1 VIVKVT
7 LRNLSAHKIRL
18 ALTALA
24 VMLGV
29 SFVAGTLIFTQT
41 LQNTFDTL
49 FAQIGKG
56 TDVVVRGTAAFE
68 NPQGGQQGQTDRKPV
83 PDSLLAQV
91 RKVAGVAQLLPNV
104 LGYAAVVG
112 KDGKVVANTGP
123 PTIGVAWH
131 AIPGLTPLRL
141 TAGRGPRSPGEVAID
156 TVTAAKAGYRPGD
169 HVQILTRGPART
181 MTLVGIFQFGSL
193 GNLAGATLTAFDPAT
208 AQRLLLKP
216 GYVSEIDVHAAP
228 GVTQAALRARVQAV
242 LPAGFEAVT
251 GAQVAKE
258 NATMVQQA
266 LKFLNTFLLVFGF
279 LAVFVG
285 AFIIFNTFSMLVAQR
300 TRELALLRAVG
311 ASRGQVTRAVM
322 GEALGVGV
330 FAATAGLALGFGLAQ
345 LLRILLSSFGVS
357 LPTSGFGLNAPAVIW
372 SYVVGIAV
380 TLVAAYGPAR
390 RASAIPPVAALR
402 DDVAMPARSL
412 RLRMLA
418 GAVVTLLG
426 VGLAAGGLA
435 RAFSGASTAALTGA
449 GAAIVFVGAAMLAPA
464 LSRPVVRAL
473 AAPFPQSFGTPGR
486 LARQNALRN
495 PRRTAATASALMIG
509 LALIGAVTVLNSSAQ
524 VSIDNAVASGFGA
537 DYVVTS
543 RTFAPFGPEVT
554 TTLGDVPGV
563 SSVAPLYVASAR
575 MSGKVRLVTAGD
587 AAGIVSALRLSV
599 VSGSAGSG
607 GAGPAGILLPQA
619 YASTYHLKVG
629 ATTAIQFTD
638 GATVPARVAGIYA
651 TSQIFNNVL
660 LPTAMYR
667 AHASRLLVNDVFLT
681 VRSGYGAGVRKDLQ
695 AVLAGY
701 PDLKLLDQTGLKA
714 EARGQIA
721 TLTNIILALL
731 LLAVIIAAIGIVNTL
746 ALSVV
751 ERTREI
757 GLLRAV
763 GMSRRQLR
771 RMVRLEAVVIS
782 VFGALLGLALGL
794 AFGAA
799 LRRSLASDGFTTLS
813 IPALQLAGYLIGA
826 AVIGMA
832 AAVWPAW
839 RASRLNVLGAIAA
852 E

>member
-1 VIVKVT
+1 MIVKVT
-7 LRNLSAHKIRL
+7 LRNLNAHKVRL

-56 TDVVVRGTAAFE
+56 TDVVVRGRAAFNGE
-68 NPQGGQQGQTDRKPV
+68 QGQTDRKPV
-83 PDSLLAQV
+83 PGSVLAQV
-91 RKVAGVAQLLPNV
+91 QGVAGVAQLLPNV
-104 LGYAAVVG
+104 TGYAAVVG

-131 AIPGLTPLRL
+131 AIPDLSPLRL

-169 HVQILTRGPART
+169 HVKILTRGPART

-228 GVTQAALRARVQAV
+228 GISQAALRARVQAI

-345 LLRILLSSFGVS
+345 LLRILLSALGVS
-357 LPTSGFGLNAPAVIW
+357 LPTSGFGINAQAVIW
-372 SYVVGIAV
+372 SYAVGIAV
-380 TLVAAYGPAR
+380 TLAAAYGPAR
-390 RASAIPPVAALR
+390 RASRIPPVAALR
-402 DDVAMPARSL
+402 DDVAMPVRSL

-418 GAVVTLLG
+418 GGVVTLTGAG
-426 VGLAAGGLA
+426 VAAAGLA
-435 RAFSGASTAALTGA
+435 RALSGASTAALTGA
-449 GAAIVFVGAAMLAPA
+449 GAALVFVGAAMLAPA
-464 LSRPVVRAL
+464 VSRPVVRVL
-473 AAPFPQSFGTPGR
+473 AAPFPRSFGTPGR
-486 LARQNALRN
+486 LAKQNALRN

-509 LALIGAVTVLNSSAQ
+509 LALISAVTVLNSSAQ
-524 VSIDNAVASGFGA
+524 VSIDNAVATGFGA

-543 RTFAPFGPEVT
+543 RSFAPFGPEVT
-554 TTLGDVPGV
+554 TTLGNVPGV
-563 SSVAPLYVASAR
+563 ASAVPLYVASAR
-575 MSGKVRLVTAGD
+575 LAGKVRLITAGD
-587 AAGIVSALRLSV
+587 AAGIAGALRLSV
-599 VSGSAGSG
+599 VSGSASG
-607 GAGPAGILLPQA
+607 DGILVPQSYATA
-619 YASTYHLKVG
+619 YRLKAGSV
-629 ATTAIQFTD
+629 TAIEFQD
-638 GATVPARVAGIYA
+638 GRTAAARVSGIYA
-651 TSQIFNNVL
+651 TSQIFNDIVL
-660 LPTAMYR
+660 PVAMYQ
-667 AHASRLLVNDVFLT
+667 AHISRPLVNDVFLT

-701 PDLKLLDQTGLKA
+701 PDLKLLDQTGLKD

-746 ALSVV
+746 ALSVI

-813 IPALQLAGYLIGA
+813 VPAAALAGYLAGA
-826 AVIGMA
+826 ALIGMV

-839 RASRLNVLGAIAA
+839 RASRLNVLGAIAT

>member
-1 VIVKVT
+1 MIAKVT
-7 LRNLSAHKIRL
+7 LRNLSAHKVRL

-49 FAQIGKG
+49 FAQIGRG
-56 TDVVVRGTAAFE
+56 TDVVVRGQAAFQ
-68 NPQGGQQGQTDRKPV
+68 NQPGQPGQADRRLV
-83 PDSLLAQV
+83 PDRVLAQV
-91 RKVAGVAQLLPNV
+91 RDVRGVAQLLPSV
-104 LGYAAVVG
+104 TGFAAVVG
-112 KDGKVVANTGP
+112 RDGKVVANTGP

-131 AIPGLTPLRL
+131 AIPDLSPLRL
-141 TAGRGPRSPGEVAID
+141 TSGRGPRTAGEVAID

-169 HVQILTRGPART
+169 RVRILTRGPAQT

-208 AQRLLLKP
+208 AQRRLLKP
-216 GYVSEIDVHAAP
+216 GYVSEIDVHASP
-228 GVTQAALRARVQAV
+228 GVSQAVLRARVQAI

-258 NATMVQQA
+258 NATVVQQA

-311 ASRGQVTRAVM
+311 ASRAQVTRAVM

-330 FAATAGLALGFGLAQ
+330 FAATAGLALGFGLAK
-345 LLRILLSSFGVS
+345 LLQILLSAFGIS
-357 LPTSGFGLNAPAVIW
+357 LPTSGLGLDAQAVVW

-380 TLVAAYGPAR
+380 TLAAAYGPAR
-390 RASAIPPVAALR
+390 RAGRIPPVAALR

-412 RLRMLA
+412 RLRMVAGGVVTLA
-418 GAVVTLLG
+418 GA
-426 VGLAAGGLA
+426 AAAAAGLA
-435 RAFSGASTAALTGA
+435 RALSGASTAALTGA
-449 GAAIVFVGAAMLAPA
+449 GAAVVFVGAAMLAPA
-464 LSRPVVRAL
+464 VSRPVVRLL
-473 AAPFPQSFGTPGR
+473 AAPFTRSVGAPGR
-486 LARQNALRN
+486 LAKQNALRN

-524 VSIDNAVASGFGA
+524 VSVDKAVASGFGA

-543 RTFAPFGPEVT
+543 RSFVPFGPEVT
-554 TTLGDVPGV
+554 TTLANVPGV
-563 SSVAPLYVASAR
+563 TAAVPLYVASAR
-575 MSGKVRLVTAGD
+575 LAGKVRLVTAGD
-587 AAGIVSALRLSV
+587 AAGIAHALRLSV
-599 VSGSAGSG
+599 VSGSASKD
-607 GAGPAGILLPQA
+607 GILVPQS
-619 YASTYHLKVG
+619 YADAYHLEPG
-629 ATTAIQFTD
+629 AAALPVEFQD
-638 GATVPARVAGIYA
+638 GATVTARVSGIYA
-651 TSQIFNNVL
+651 TSHIFNDVV

-667 AHASRLLVNDVFLT
+667 AHTTRLLVNDVFLT
-681 VRSGYGAGVRKDLQ
+681 VENGAGTGVRKDLQ
-695 AVLAGY
+695 TVLGGY
-701 PDLKLLDQTGLKA
+701 PNLKLLDQTGLKQ
-714 EARGQIA
+714 EAKGQIA
-721 TLTNIILALL
+721 TLTNIVLALL

-771 RMVRLEAVVIS
+771 RMVRLEAIVIS

-813 IPALQLAGYLIGA
+813 IPVLQLAGYLAGA
-826 AVIGMA
+826 ALLGMV

-839 RASRLNVLGAIAA
+839 RASRLSVLSAIAV

>member
-1 VIVKVT
+1 MIAKIT
-7 LRNLSAHKIRL
+7 LRNLAAHKVRL
-18 ALTALA
+18 ALTAVA

-41 LQNTFDTL
+41 LQNAFNDL
-49 FAQIGKG
+49 FSQVGKG
-56 TDVVVRGTAAFE
+56 TDVVVRGTAAFTSQE
-68 NPQGGQQGQTDRKPV
+68 GQTDRRPV
-83 PDSLLAQV
+83 PESLLGRV
-91 RKVAGVAQLLPNV
+91 RRVHGVAQLLPSIT
-104 LGYAAVVG
+104 GYAAVIG
-112 KDGKVVANTGP
+112 RDGKIVANTGP

-131 AIPGLTPLRL
+131 AIPELSPLHL
-141 TAGRGPRSPGEVAID
+141 AAGRGPRSAGEVAID
-156 TVTAAKAGYRPGD
+156 SATAAKAGYRPGD
-169 HVQILTRGPART
+169 RVKILTRGPARV
-181 MTLVGIFQFGSL
+181 MTLVGVFRFGSL

-216 GYVSEIDVHAAP
+216 GYLSEIDVHAAP
-228 GVTQAALRARVQAV
+228 GISQRVLRSRLQAV
-242 LPAGFEAVT
+242 LPRGFEAVT
-251 GAQVAKE
+251 GAEVARE

-266 LKFLNTFLLVFGF
+266 LRFLNTFLLVFGF

-330 FAATAGLALGFGLAQ
+330 FAATAGLGLGFGLAQ
-345 LLRILLSSFGVS
+345 LLRTLLSAFGFS
-357 LPTSGFGLNAPAVIW
+357 LPASGLGLNAQAVAW
-372 SYVVGIAV
+372 SYAVGICV

-390 RASAIPPVAALR
+390 RAAKTPPVAALR

-412 RLRMLA
+412 RMRMAIGAAVTVA
-418 GAVVTLLG
+418 GCAMV
-426 VGLAAGGLA
+426 AAGLA

-449 GAAIVFVGAAMLAPA
+449 GAGVVFLGVAMLAPA
-464 LSRPVVRAL
+464 ISRPVVRLL
-473 AAPFPQSFGTPGR
+473 AAPFPRAFGTPGR
-486 LARQNALRN
+486 LARQNAQRN

-509 LALIGAVTVLNSSAQ
+509 LALIGAVTVLNSSAR

-543 RTFAPFGPEVT
+543 RSFVPFEPEVAGA
-554 TTLGDVPGV
+554 LARVPGV
-563 SSVAPLYVASAR
+563 TAAVPLYVTSAR
-575 MSGKVRLVTAGD
+575 MEGKVQFVAAGN
-587 AAGIVSALRLSV
+587 AAGIASALRLSV
-599 VSGSAGSG
+599 ISGSAPPDGTLVSQTLAETHHLRPGS
-607 GAGPAGILLPQA
+607 LE
-619 YASTYHLKVG
+619 TV
-629 ATTAIQFTD
+629 QFAD
-638 GATVPARVAGIYA
+638 GATVKTRVSGVYA
-651 TSQIFNNVL
+651 TSHVFSGVL
-660 LPTAMYR
+660 LPVALYR
-667 AHASRLLVNDVFLT
+667 DNVNRPLVNDVFVTAASGAGAT
-681 VRSGYGAGVRKDLQ
+681 VRKGLNS
-695 AVLAGY
+695 VLAGY
-701 PDLKLLDQTGLKA
+701 PNLKLLDQTGLKG
-714 EARGQIA
+714 EAKNQIA

-731 LLAVIIAAIGIVNTL
+731 LLAVVIAAIGIVNTL
-746 ALSVV
+746 ALSVM

-782 VFGALLGLALGL
+782 VFGALLGLALGI

-799 LRRSLASDGFTTLS
+799 VRRSLASDGFTALS
-813 IPALQLAGYLIGA
+813 VPAAQLLGYLAGA
-826 AVIGMA
+826 AVIGMV

-839 RASRLNVLGAIAA
+839 RAARLDVLNAIAT

>member
-1 VIVKVT
+1 MIAKIT
-7 LRNLSAHKIRL
+7 LRNLAAHKVRL
-18 ALTALA
+18 ALTAVA

-41 LQNTFDTL
+41 LQNAFNDL
-49 FAQIGKG
+49 FSQVGRG
-56 TDVVVRGTAAFE
+56 TDVVVRGTAAFASQE
-68 NPQGGQQGQTDRKPV
+68 GQTDRRPV
-83 PDSLLAQV
+83 PESLLGRV
-91 RKVAGVAQLLPNV
+91 GTVAGVARMLPSIT
-104 LGYAAVVG
+104 GYAAVIG
-112 KDGKVVANTGP
+112 RDGKIVANTGP

-131 AIPGLTPLRL
+131 AVPELSPLHL
-141 TAGRGPRSPGEVAID
+141 AAGRGPRSPGEVAID
-156 TVTAAKAGYRPGD
+156 SVTAAKARYRPGD
-169 HVQILTRGPART
+169 RVKILTRGPARL
-181 MTLVGIFQFGSL
+181 MTLVGVFRFGTL

-228 GVTQAALRARVQAV
+228 GISQRVLRARVQAV
-242 LPAGFEAVT
+242 LPRGFEAVT
-251 GAQVAKE
+251 GAAVARE
-258 NATMVQQA
+258 NATMVQHA
-266 LKFLNTFLLVFGF
+266 LRFLNTFLLVFGF

-322 GEALGVGV
+322 GEALGVGM
-330 FAATAGLALGFGLAQ
+330 FAATAGLGLGFGLAQ
-345 LLRILLSSFGVS
+345 VLRTLLSAFGFS
-357 LPTSGFGLNAPAVIW
+357 LPASGLGLNAQAVAW
-372 SYVVGIAV
+372 SYAVGICV

-390 RASAIPPVAALR
+390 RAASTPPVAALR
-402 DDVAMPARSL
+402 DDVAMPVRSL
-412 RLRMLA
+412 RVRMVIGAAVTVA
-418 GAVVTLLG
+418 GCAMM
-426 VGLAAGGLA
+426 AAGLA

-449 GAAIVFVGAAMLAPA
+449 GAGVVFLGVAMLAPA
-464 LSRPVVRAL
+464 ISRPVVRLL
-473 AAPFPQSFGTPGR
+473 AAGFPRAFGTPGR
-486 LARQNALRN
+486 LARQNAQRN

-509 LALIGAVTVLNSSAQ
+509 LALIGAVTVLNSSAR

-543 RTFAPFGPEVT
+543 RSFVPFGPEVT
-554 TTLGDVPGV
+554 GTLARVPGV
-563 SSVAPLYVASAR
+563 TAAFPLYVTSAR
-575 MSGKVRLVTAGD
+575 MEGKVRFMAAGN
-587 AAGIVSALRLSV
+587 AAGIARALRLSV
-599 VSGSAGSG
+599 ISGSAPPDGMLVSQTL
-607 GAGPAGILLPQA
+607 AE
-619 YASTYHLKVG
+619 TYHLAPG
-629 ATTAIQFTD
+629 SRQTIQFTD
-638 GATVPARVAGIYA
+638 GATVKTRVSGVYA
-651 TSQIFNNVL
+651 TSHVFSGVL
-660 LPTAMYR
+660 LPAALYR
-667 AHASRLLVNDVFLT
+667 NNVSRPLVNDVFVT
-681 VRSGYGAGVRKDLQ
+681 AASGAGASVRRGLDS
-695 AVLAGY
+695 VLAGY
-701 PDLKLLDQTGLKA
+701 PNLKLLDQTGLKR
-714 EARGQIA
+714 EAKNQIA

-746 ALSVV
+746 ALSVM

-799 LRRSLASDGFTTLS
+799 VRRSLASDGFTALS
-813 IPALQLAGYLIGA
+813 VPVLQLLGYLAGA
-826 AVIGMA
+826 AVIGVV

-839 RASRLNVLGAIAA
+839 RAARLHVLNAIAT

>member
-1 VIVKVT
+1 MIAKVT
-7 LRNLSAHKIRL
+7 LRNLAAHKVRL
-18 ALTALA
+18 GLTALA

-41 LQNTFDTL
+41 LQNTFNSL
-49 FAQIGKG
+49 FAQVGKG
-56 TDVVVRGTAAFE
+56 TDVVVRGRAAFT
-68 NPQGGQQGQTDRKPV
+68 GQQGQTDRRPV
-83 PDSLLAQV
+83 PERLLSRV
-91 RKVAGVAQLLPNV
+91 RAVPGVAELLPSV
-104 LGYAAVVG
+104 TGYAAVIGRNG
-112 KDGKVVANTGP
+112 KIVANTGP

-131 AIPGLTPLRL
+131 AIPDLSPLRL
-141 TAGRGPRSPGEVAID
+141 TAGRGPRSPGEVAVD
-156 TVTAAKAGYRPGD
+156 SVTAAKARYRPGD
-169 HVQILTRGPART
+169 RVRILTRGPART

-216 GYVSEIDVHAAP
+216 GFVSEIDVHALP
-228 GVTQAALRARVQAV
+228 GLSQRVLRARVQAV
-242 LPAGFEAVT
+242 LPADFEAVT
-251 GAQVAKE
+251 GAAVARE

-345 LLRILLSSFGVS
+345 LLRRLLSAFGFS
-357 LPTSGFGLNAPAVIW
+357 LPTSGLGLNPQAVAW
-372 SYVVGIAV
+372 SYAVGVCV

-390 RASAIPPVAALR
+390 RAAKTPPVAALR

-412 RLRMLA
+412 RVRMVVGGLVTLA
-418 GAVVTLLG
+418 GAGMT
-426 VGLAAGGLA
+426 AAGLE
-435 RAFSGASTAALTGA
+435 RALSGASTAALTGA
-449 GAAIVFVGAAMLAPA
+449 GAAVVFVGAAMLAPSV
-464 LSRPVVRAL
+464 SRPVVRVL
-473 AAPFPQSFGTPGR
+473 AAPFPRIFGTPGR
-486 LARQNALRN
+486 LARQNAQRN

-524 VSIDNAVASGFGA
+524 VSIDQAVATGFGA
-537 DYVVTS
+537 DFVVTS
-543 RTFAPFGPEVT
+543 RSFVPFGPEVT
-554 TTLGDVPGV
+554 TTLAHVPGV
-563 SSVAPLYVASAR
+563 TATVPLYVTSAR
-575 MSGKVRLVTAGD
+575 VAGKVQFVTAGD
-587 AAGIVSALRLSV
+587 AGGIARALRLSV
-599 VSGSAGSG
+599 TSGSASADGMLVPK
-607 GAGPAGILLPQA
+607 ALAD
-619 YASTYHLKVG
+619 TYHLRPGSAETV
-629 ATTAIQFTD
+629 QFTD
-638 GATVPARVAGIYA
+638 GTKARGRVSGVYA

-660 LPTAMYR
+660 LPVGMYR
-667 AHASRLLVNDVFLT
+667 DHISRPLVNDVFLT
-681 VRSGYGAGVRKDLQ
+681 AESGASGGVRKDLDS
-695 AVLAGY
+695 VLAGY
-701 PDLKLLDQTGLKA
+701 PNLKLLDETGLKQDVK
-714 EARGQIA
+714 GQIA

-731 LLAVIIAAIGIVNTL
+731 LLAVVIGAIGIVNTL
-746 ALSVV
+746 ALSVI

-763 GMSRRQLR
+763 GTSRRQLR
-771 RMVRLEAVVIS
+771 RMIRLEAVVIS

-799 LRRSLASDGFTTLS
+799 LRRSLASDGFTVLS
-813 IPALQLAGYLIGA
+813 VPVLQLTAYLVGAALIGM
-826 AVIGMA
+826 V

-839 RASRLNVLGAIAA
+839 RAARLNVLSAIAT